1 MSKKIFFAILF
12 FAATVFAIE
21 NGDTVYID
29 YDLQG
34 GVNNPNNITYFI
46 YDYNTSTKYGL
57 LPPTRKGYEFLGWY
71 WTNNDNRLDINYKL
85 SSLSSIDKPNHTPGN
100 ILQIH
105 ARWGVVSK
113 TPQQDESG
121 CYLIH
126 DAAEL
131 YGAVKVVEN
140 SYLRKRCMFIENDIV
155 VNENLLT
162 PDGNLNKG
170 DFYWWEPFRSFYG
183 VKMMVAG

>member
-100 ILQIH
+100 VLQIH

-140 SYLRKRCMFIENDIV
+140 SYLRMATLTKEISIGGNHLDPFTG
-155 VNENLLT
+155 LL
-162 PDGNLNKG
+162 KG
-170 DFYWWEPFRSFYG
+170 TVIPYRAYMAMWDYF
-183 VKMMVAG
+183 